1 MEPVGYLFRTGKLG
15 ALIGILF
22 YCWLILDDFVSIYSN
37 ADGYSIAK
45 RRHLHFE
52 GVVLWYLAYFWRKSY
67 KGIPPNLCQNKM
79 NKLFSYYITRNY
91 KSIKL
96 KLILHNVLLTSK
108 SPSC

>member
-52 GVVLWYLAYFWRKSY
+52 GVVLWYLSYFWHKNY
-67 KGIPPNLCQNKM
+67 KGIRLICAKA
-79 NKLFSYYITRNY
+79 KWTGCFSIYNY
-91 KSIKL
+91 ELQINQIKTDSTQCFV
-96 KLILHNVLLTSK
+96 NE
-108 SPSC
+108 